1 MAGKKISSAD
11 RRRIARARAMA
22 NARKR
27 NIPAKR
33 ASRQS
38 VAPAKRRTAD
48 YEKRMRIRALRKRAQ
63 ELEDEIEDAPVEDE
77 DAPEVEARRRAARRR
92 ALAKRRAAQ
101 RRRVAAPKRMRRR
114 AQEEPV
120 KDDVEETVDELE
132 GREELEARRARARR
146 AAIAKRRA
154 AQRRAKMTRRAQD
167 DEDIPADIEPEE
179 EPVEVVEDEEVEAR
193 RARARRARALRK
205 ARRAMRKRA
214 TDGISDDLTGPA
226 DDGAVT
232 IPQGKDV
239 SDDLTDPDEG
249 DGGIQQTPAELPD
262 SIDEAEDKVIAA
274 YNLIEA
280 QIAAKVVPAN
290 VKKAQLA
297 SKYARKYT
305 AREMKLAASQLAK
318 ASSPKKVEKGVRVSK
333 RSSVPYTKTA
343 KSGSMDD
350 FCLFG

>member
-1 MAGKKISSAD
+1 MAGQKISSAD

-77 DAPEVEARRRAARRR
+77 EAPEVEARRRAARRR
-92 ALAKRRAAQ
+92 ALAKRR
-101 RRRVAAPKRMRRR
+101 RVAAPKGMRCR

-120 KDDVEETVDELE
+120 KDDDVEETVDELE

-154 AQRRAKMTRRAQD
+154 AQRRADKMTRRAQD

-179 EPVEVVEDEEVEAR
+179 EPAEAPVEDEELEAR

-262 SIDEAEDKVIAA
+262 SIDEAEEKVVAA

-305 AREMKLAASQLAK
+305 TREMRLAASQLSK